1 MRSAVPKQ
9 RTRAL
14 RVAIV
19 GAGAMGYWHSR
30 AARRL
35 GSQVV
40 AVVDPDAK
48 RATALARACRVA
60 AVATEMPALDATD
73 LDAVHICSPASTHFM
88 LVSKALEAGLHVLV
102 EKPLAGSAAETE
114 RLLMLAQQQHLV
126 LCPVHQIA
134 FQVGVRDA
142 GRAAGAELDNLCAID
157 FRICSAGGA
166 GRSPAEMDE
175 IIADIL
181 PHPFSVLRK
190 LWPQASWE
198 PHRWFVTRPR
208 SGELLVAGNHAGALL
223 SLFVSMHA
231 RPTCFEMTVYS
242 RHGVIALDF
251 FHGFA
256 IRYNGDVSR
265 LSKILRPFATSLKL
279 FGIASINLIGR
290 GLSGEIAYP
299 GLQQLTRQFYDAVRG
314 IAPSPI
320 APDDVMAVA
329 IARDAVLA
337 GGNVVVRGRSVT

>member
-1 MRSAVPKQ
+1 MRSAAPKP
-9 RTRAL
+9 RAL

-48 RATALARACRVA
+48 RAMGLARVCRASA
-60 AVATEMPALDATD
+60 ALTEMPAPDAND
-73 LDAVHICSPASTHFM
+73 LDAVHICSPASTHVM
-88 LVSKALEAGLHVLV
+88 LVSKALEAGIHVLV
-102 EKPLAGSAAETE
+102 EKPLAGSAEETK
-114 RLLMLAQQQHLV
+114 RLLTLAQRQNLI

-134 FQVGVRDA
+134 FQAGVGDA
-142 GRAAGAELDNLCAID
+142 RQACLELDKLCAID
-157 FRICSAGGA
+157 FRIYSAGGA
-166 GRSPAEMDE
+166 GRSPAEMDA

-198 PHRWFVTRPR
+198 PDRWSVTRPR

-223 SLFVSMHA
+223 SLSVSMYA
-231 RPTCFEMTVYS
+231 RPTCFEMTVYG
-242 RHGVIALDF
+242 RDGAIALDF

-256 IRYNGDVSR
+256 IRYNGKVSR
-265 LSKILRPFATSLKL
+265 LSKILRPFGSSLKL
-279 FGIASINLIGR
+279 FRISSINLIGR
-290 GLSGEIAYP
+290 ALRGEIAYP
-299 GLQQLTRQFYDAVRG
+299 GLQQLTNHFYDAVRG

-320 APDDVMAVA
+320 SFDDAMAVA
-329 IARDAVLA
+329 IARDTVLA
-337 GGNVVVRGRSVT
+337 AGNGIVRGGFLIS